1 MNFKQWY
8 VVYSKPHMEERAQF
22 HFRLK
27 QVEYFFPRLLLPG
40 TRTKPARL
48 IALFPN
54 YMFVRIALNK
64 DYHRVIWSPGIKYL
78 VGFGG
83 EFVPLKDDVVE
94 FFMNRADSD
103 GIIPA
108 RLNIEIGQVV
118 RLCDGPLAGLLGIIQ
133 HPPDARG
140 RVKLLLNLLERQVS
154 ADAPAT
160 SIEAVWSLAN
170 QKGSQLLNQ
179 L

>member
-1 MNFKQWY
+1 MNLKQWY

-40 TRTKPARL
+40 TRTKPSRV

-54 YMFVRIALNK
+54 YMFVRIALTK

-83 EFVPLKDDVVE
+83 EFAPLKDDVVE
-94 FFMNRADSD
+94 FLMKRANSD

-108 RLNIEIGQVV
+108 RLNIEVGQVV
-118 RLCDGPLAGLLGIIQ
+118 RICDGPLAGLIGIIQ
-133 HPPDARG
+133 HPPNATG
-140 RVKLLLNLLERQVS
+140 RVKLLLNLLERQVP
-154 ADAPAT
+154 AEAPAT
-160 SIEAVWSLAN
+160 SIEALWSLAK
-170 QKGSQLLNQ
+170 QKGSQFPN
-179 L
+179 